1 MSRRPSAEAGSA
13 AGETLVVSVGIP
25 VYNGENYIADAI
37 QSVLSQTLGSLELI
51 IQDNA
56 STDRTAEI
64 CQQFQAQDARVRY
77 FRNPRNLGAAPNYN
91 LAHSMARG
99 KYFKWL
105 AHDDRLTPTYLEATT
120 QALEQRPDA
129 VLCNTVVRY
138 IDENG
143 EFIGLYDSGLGR
155 ADVPSPASRFA
166 SMVLS
171 SHSCVDFFG
180 VLRADAMKHSL
191 RHGSFHGADRA
202 FLAQM
207 ALRGAFVQL
216 PEPLVEMREHGNRY
230 TRKQVRATERLAWHD
245 ASLRGRITFPAW
257 RLYSEYVKAVRGEP
271 LSFGERLRCYSVL
284 SKWWLTNWNAVRA
297 GVDVLAVLAPSA
309 PGAAERLKTK
319 LFGAAPGHLVSE
331 RRR

>member
-1 MSRRPSAEAGSA
+1 MSRRPNVEAGSA
-13 AGETLVVSVGIP
+13 AGETPVVSVGIP
-25 VYNGENYIADAI
+25 VYNGENYIAEAVH
-37 QSVLSQTLGSLELI
+37 SVLSQTFGSLELI

-56 STDRTAEI
+56 STDRTGEI
-64 CQQFQAQDARVRY
+64 CRQFQSQDSRVRY

-91 LAHSMARG
+91 LAYNMARG

-105 AHDDRLTPTYLEATT
+105 AHDDRITPTYLEATT
-120 QALEQRPDA
+120 KALDERPDA

-138 IDENG
+138 IDGAG
-143 EFIGLYDSGLGR
+143 EYIGLYDSGLGR
-155 ADVPSPASRFA
+155 ADVPSPAARFA

-180 VLRADAMKHSL
+180 VLRREAMKRSL
-191 RHGSFHGADRA
+191 LHGSFHGADRA

-207 ALRGAFVQL
+207 ALRGSFVQL
-216 PEPLVEMREHGNRY
+216 AEPLVEMREHGNRY

-271 LSFGERLRCYSVL
+271 LSFGDRLRCYNVL
-284 SKWWLTNWNAVRA
+284 SKWWITNWNAARA
-297 GVDVLAVLAPSA
+297 TVDLLAVLAPSA
-309 PGAAERLKTK
+309 PGIAERLKTR
-319 LFGAAPGHLVSE
+319 LFGAAPGHFLSE